1 MIEKVVIPGWRAI
14 KLKVPDGSHGGGG
27 DRQDGAGL
35 HCHVP
40 APRLEHVIFY
50 ARTEEGGFNPSR
62 GLVEGTFSVEAR
74 WPPHSVSEVAAALDI
89 LRDRGG

>member
-14 KLKVPDGSHGGGG
+14 KLAVPGGGHGGGG

-50 ARTEEGGFNPSR
+50 ARTLKTP
-62 GLVEGTFSVEAR
+62 
-74 WPPHSVSEVAAALDI
+74 I
-89 LRDRGG
+89 